1 MLVARTSCLWPLPPQ
16 GPLFSGGGDRE
27 GCMEG
32 TGVVRGGDAR
42 EGRPADAAWLRAEM
56 VAINIIVTIR
66 NRALQKIESRNGM
79 PKTRLGGWK
88 GGKGCPIS
96 RRACSCANYAGE
108 GEKPIFFS
116 S

>member
-96 RRACSCANYAGE
+96 RRACSCANSRG
-108 GEKPIFFS
+108 GG
-116 S
+116 